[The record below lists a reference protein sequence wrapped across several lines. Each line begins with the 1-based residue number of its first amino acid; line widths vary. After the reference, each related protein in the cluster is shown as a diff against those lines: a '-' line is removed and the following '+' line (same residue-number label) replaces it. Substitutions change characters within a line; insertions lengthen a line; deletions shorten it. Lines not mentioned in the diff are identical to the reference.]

1 KRSVVVV
8 RMRVSDDSSR
18 SAAPTRI
25 PTTTTAMP
33 PQRDTTVKFPNQVVA
48 RPINLPATGPLS
60 TDSLFETLFDGI
72 SLTHE
77 QTTQARS
84 LLDSLQASQLALT
97 TTITKRRQEVVPV
110 LQPHLDSV
118 LLALPTNATD
128 VETLRSRLTQTLPGD
143 GLYSRLFDGIAMS
156 SDHEA
161 A

>member
-1 KRSVVVV
+1 
-8 RMRVSDDSSR
+8 
-18 SAAPTRI
+18 
-25 PTTTTAMP
+25 
-33 PQRDTTVKFPNQVVA
+33 
-48 RPINLPATGPLS
+48 
-60 TDSLFETLFDGI
+60 
-72 SLTHE
+72 
-77 QTTQARS
+77 TQARS

-161 A
+161 AARAAILKFQQDVRTVMGQPEPPILGVRRNPTRVIMRPASDSLFLALVSSEADRSMLQSRINVANP